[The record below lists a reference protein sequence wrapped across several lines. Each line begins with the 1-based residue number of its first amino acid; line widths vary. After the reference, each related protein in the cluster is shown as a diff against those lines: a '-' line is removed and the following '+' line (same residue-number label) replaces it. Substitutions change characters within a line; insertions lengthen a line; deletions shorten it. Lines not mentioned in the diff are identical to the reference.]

1 MHRFLAGTVLALAA
15 GLAAAQAYPTK
26 PIRLLVP
33 SQPGGSVDKLS
44 RAVGKRLQEKLGQ
57 PVVVDNRSGAG
68 GTIAAEAAATA
79 APDGYTLM
87 MGTVA
92 SLATN
97 VSLEKLRYDPL
108 KDFAPVTLVG
118 LQDLVLVVS
127 AANGAR
133 SVADLVAQA
142 RKDPAKFSYS
152 SAGRGTGGHLSGEL
166 FSQISGV
173 PMLHVPYKGVA
184 QASND
189 VIGGQVTL
197 TFASLATAQPLVL
210 AGKVRPLAVTGR
222 KRSETYPELPTMEEA
237 GMKGYESSTW
247 YALIAPAGTPQAIV
261 QRLNAEIVA
270 MLKEPQVREQFKDE
284 GIELVGSTPQ
294 ELTAHMTSEIEKWR
308 RVIRSAG
315 LDKSQ

>member
-1 MHRFLAGTVLALAA
+1 MQRILAGLALALAA
-15 GLAAAQAYPTK
+15 GVAAAQAWPAK

-33 SQPGGSVDKLS
+33 SAPGGSVDKLS

-68 GTIAAEAAATA
+68 GTIAAEATATA
-79 APDGYTLM
+79 PADGYTLM

-108 KDFAPVTLVG
+108 KDFAPITLVAM
-118 LQDLVLVVS
+118 QDLVLVVG
-127 AANGAR
+127 AANPAQ
-133 SVADLVAQA
+133 SVADLVAHA
-142 RKDPAKFSYS
+142 RKEPAKFSYS

-197 TFASLATAQPLVL
+197 TFASLATAQPLVQ
-210 AGKVRPLAVTGR
+210 AGKVRPIAVTGR
-222 KRSETYPELPTMEEA
+222 KRAEAFPQLPTMEEA

-247 YALIAPAGTPQAIV
+247 YALIAPAGTPPAIV
-261 QRLNAEIVA
+261 QRINAEVTA
-270 MLKEPQVREQFKDE
+270 MLKEPAVREQFKDE

-294 ELTAHMTSEIEKWR
+294 ELTGHMKAEIEKWR
-308 RVIRSAG
+308 RVIQGAG
-315 LDKSQ
+315 LAKAQ

>member
-1 MHRFLAGTVLALAA
+1 MQRILAGLALALAA
-15 GLAAAQAYPTK
+15 GVAAAQAWPAK

-33 SQPGGSVDKLS
+33 SAPGGSVDKLS

-68 GTIAAEAAATA
+68 GTIAAEATATA
-79 APDGYTLM
+79 PADGYTLM

-108 KDFAPVTLVG
+108 KDFAPITLVAM
-118 LQDLVLVVS
+118 QDLVLVVG
-127 AANGAR
+127 AANPAQ

-142 RKDPAKFSYS
+142 RKEPAKFSYS

-197 TFASLATAQPLVL
+197 TFASLATAQPLVQ
-210 AGKVRPLAVTGR
+210 AGKVRPIAVTGR
-222 KRSETYPELPTMEEA
+222 KRAEAFPQLPTMEEA

-247 YALIAPAGTPQAIV
+247 YALIAPAGTPPAIV
-261 QRLNAEIVA
+261 QRINAEVTA
-270 MLKEPQVREQFKDE
+270 MLKEPAVREQFKDE

-294 ELTAHMTSEIEKWR
+294 ELTGHMKAEIEKWR
-308 RVIRSAG
+308 RVIQGAG
-315 LDKSQ
+315 LAKAQ

>member
-1 MHRFLAGTVLALAA
+1 
-15 GLAAAQAYPTK
+15 
-26 PIRLLVP
+26 
-33 SQPGGSVDKLS
+33 
-44 RAVGKRLQEKLGQ
+44 
-57 PVVVDNRSGAG
+57 
-68 GTIAAEAAATA
+68 
-79 APDGYTLM
+79 M

-108 KDFAPVTLVG
+108 RDFAPITLVG
-118 LQDLVLVVS
+118 LQDLVLVVG
-127 AANGAR
+127 AASPAQT
-133 SVADLVAQA
+133 VADVVQLA
-142 RKDPAKFSYS
+142 RKDPSKFSYS

-166 FSQISGV
+166 FSQLSGV

-184 QASND
+184 QAVND

-210 AGKVRPLAVTGR
+210 AGKVRPIAVTGR
-222 KRSETYPELPTMEEA
+222 KRSDTYPQLPTMEEA

-247 YALIAPAGTPQAIV
+247 YALIAPAGTPQAVV
-261 QRLNAEIVA
+261 QRINAELVA

-284 GIELVGSTPQ
+284 GIDLVGSTPP
-294 ELTAHMTSEIEKWR
+294 ELTAHMKEEIEKWR
-308 RVIRSAG
+308 RVIRGAG